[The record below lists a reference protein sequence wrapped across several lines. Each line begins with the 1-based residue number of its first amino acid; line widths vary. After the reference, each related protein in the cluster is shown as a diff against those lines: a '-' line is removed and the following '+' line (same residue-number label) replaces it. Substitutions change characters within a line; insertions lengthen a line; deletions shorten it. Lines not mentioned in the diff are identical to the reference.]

1 MSRNKNFKMPRR
13 VLILILALC
22 VAAVLALATGTV
34 AWLTY
39 DRSLLT
45 ATKIQFSTIDLE
57 GQEIGSVPINLGE
70 IDVRTDGSKSMPF
83 RVRCKPNTPYLLQ
96 LGHTTNLP
104 SLSYKIY
111 RFDTWQKET
120 WEPTPGS
127 DTPIDGAYLNKDVE
141 TGLANRTGEYHDKTY
156 SVYTTVQKNA
166 EPLYWQS
173 TSLVSNGDNGIDN
186 YVLVVS
192 WTKDDSVTDKET
204 EMIYLTAGLGGYS
217 NETAEATP

>member
-70 IDVRTDGSKSMPF
+70 IDVRTNGGKSMPF

-96 LGHTTNLP
+96 LL
-104 SLSYKIY
+104 
-111 RFDTWQKET
+111 F
-120 WEPTPGS
+120 
-127 DTPIDGAYLNKDVE
+127 
-141 TGLANRTGEYHDKTY
+141 
-156 SVYTTVQKNA
+156 
-166 EPLYWQS
+166 
-173 TSLVSNGDNGIDN
+173 
-186 YVLVVS
+186 VLH
-192 WTKDDSVTDKET
+192 
-204 EMIYLTAGLGGYS
+204 IHI
-217 NETAEATP
+217 P